1 MPSLSCCTVMKR
13 KSNGV
18 GVMEEEEREEKRSR
32 VEENGRKTEGE
43 EEVAKVAAKCPICL
57 WPAGAPQCYHT
68 PQTGL

>member
-1 MPSLSCCTVMKR
+1 MPSLSCCAVMKR

-32 VEENGRKTEGE
+32 VEENGSKTEE

>member
-1 MPSLSCCTVMKR
+1 
-13 KSNGV
+13 
-18 GVMEEEEREEKRSR
+18 MEEEEREEKRSR
-32 VEENGRKTEGE
+32 VEENGRKTEEE

>member
-1 MPSLSCCTVMKR
+1 MKR

-32 VEENGRKTEGE
+32 VEENGRKTE